1 MRTILFSI
9 LLSFSIVGSA
19 QSIIILGTTQDG
31 GFPHIG
37 CMEECQLAYKYPG
50 MKRYV
55 ASIAIT
61 DKESGK
67 WWLIDATPDLDDQL
81 KLFQDLT
88 EGKYPYL
95 PEGIFLT
102 HAHIGHYS
110 GLMLLGREALGVK
123 KVKVYSLPR
132 MKTFLETNG
141 PWSQLVELGNIQLE
155 EINADVPIKV
165 SEEIAILPFLVPHR
179 DEFSETAG
187 YRIDFKESSALY
199 IPDID
204 KWNKW
209 DRDIVKL
216 VKQVDHAFLDASFYE
231 EGELPNRAM
240 SEIPHPFVTETM
252 ALFNDEPNEVR
263 SKIKFIHFNHT
274 NPVLF
279 LDNARQKAK
288 EKGFNMAEQGDIY

>member
-1 MRTILFSI
+1 MASTQNIL
-9 LLSFSIVGSA
+9 V
-19 QSIIILGTTQDG
+19 LGTTQDG

-37 CMEECQLAYKYPG
+37 CEAECQLAYKYPG

-55 ASIAIT
+55 ASIAFIDET
-61 DKESGK
+61 SGK

-88 EGKYPYL
+88 GGTYPYL

-102 HAHIGHYS
+102 HAHIGHYA
-110 GLMLLGREALGVK
+110 GLMLLGREALGAKNVR
-123 KVKVYSLPR
+123 VYTLPR
-132 MKTFLETNG
+132 MKTFLESNG
-141 PWSQLVELGNIQLE
+141 PWSQLVELNNIRLE
-155 EINADVPIKV
+155 EMKPDTTLDV
-165 SEEIAILPFLVPHR
+165 SEEISIRPFLVPHR

-187 YRIDFKESSALY
+187 YQITFKESSALY

-204 KWNKW
+204 KWSKW
-209 DRDIVKL
+209 DRDIVSL
-216 VKQVDHAFLDASFYE
+216 VRDVDHAFLDASFYE
-231 EGELPNRAM
+231 EGELPNRSM

-252 ALFNDEPNEVR
+252 ALFSNESDEVR
-263 SKIKFIHFNHT
+263 AKIKFIHFNHT

-279 LDNARQKAK
+279 LDNARQKAR